1 MLEWMRSKFRK
12 PADEEAVAPMAPATP
27 PPAPGPEDQLAAM
40 LGDEVPTSPPGPEV
54 LDVETRI
61 RAEIEAGQLTIP
73 PMPAGAARMLELVGR
88 PTIDLNALVA
98 AVHWEPGL
106 VARILAVA
114 NSPAFRGT
122 SQKVHDDLRGAM
134 IALGLRMV
142 GEIATG
148 MATRS
153 LFQVESRSA
162 FELFPELWKA
172 AHHETM
178 VVAFGASAL
187 ASGLNL
193 PRPDRVFL
201 RAVLAGAARTMALRA
216 LATQILAGRCKPP
229 PPPEVIA
236 AGVDAVHREV
246 AAVAATRGALPAIL
260 ALTDDR
266 ESELE
271 FAAVD
276 LVATLVELR
285 RAPGRANA
293 IARAKLHI
301 AKLGIQPSR
310 LRVILHDCDEAEQR
324 VAVMLGEQ
332 A

>member
-1 MLEWMRSKFRK
+1 MLDWLRSKFRRR
-12 PADEEAVAPMAPATP
+12 PAPATVLPMAP
-27 PPAPGPEDQLAAM
+27 PPAPPAPEPEDLLAAM
-40 LGDEVPTSPPGPEV
+40 LGDAVALIPDGPDV
-54 LDVETRI
+54 LDVEARI
-61 RAEIEAGQLTIP
+61 RAEIEAGQLAIP

-88 PTIDLNALVA
+88 PTVDLNALVA

-106 VARILAVA
+106 VARILGVA

-122 SQKVHDDLRGAM
+122 AQKVHDDLRGAM

-142 GEIATG
+142 GEIAAG

-162 FELFPELWKA
+162 FELFPDLWKA

-187 ASGLNL
+187 ANGRNL

-216 LATQILAGRCKPP
+216 LAGQILDGRCKTPP
-229 PPPEVIA
+229 PLEAIA
-236 AGVDAVHREV
+236 AAVDVVHREV
-246 AAVAATRGALPAIL
+246 AAVAAKRGALPAV
-260 ALTDDR
+260 LTQSDSSD
-266 ESELE
+266 SELE
-271 FAAVD
+271 IAAVD

-285 RAPGRANA
+285 RAPGRASA
-293 IARAKLHI
+293 IARAKRQI
-301 AKLGIQPSR
+301 AALGIQPSW
-310 LRVILHDCDEAEQR
+310 LRVILRECDEAEQR
-324 VAVMLGEQ
+324 VAVMLGEH